1 MNRSIEDMER
11 ELAKSSWRP
20 RPEDDS
26 LVIIGELLAGIE
38 DAKQK
43 MDANIKRKVEKKEPH
58 QRKSCRRAKRRR
70 SKSLGGQP
78 PLPLILDG
86 VPCKCLYSI

>member
-26 LVIIGELLAGIE
+26 LVIIGELSAGIK

-43 MDANIKRKVEKKEPH
+43 MDAKVEKKEPH
-58 QRKSCRRAKRRR
+58 
-70 SKSLGGQP
+70 
-78 PLPLILDG
+78 
-86 VPCKCLYSI
+86 